1 MLACNDG
8 FRVRF
13 YSAPALAN
21 ELASPRCSRPI
32 TLRFTKH
39 TGKQLFLD
47 HLEISRRPL
56 LPIWSVRFLFYHY
69 DPVNLKPEE
78 RFKSMKLDGSRF
90 LVEFGAQIYMT
101 QQLALIC
108 AGFGCSVVHA

>member
-1 MLACNDG
+1 MKALGMLACNDG

-47 HLEISRRPL
+47 HLEISRWPFFGQFYAWRTL
-56 LPIWSVRFLFYHY
+56 LRWRSR
-69 DPVNLKPEE
+69 E
-78 RFKSMKLDGSRF
+78 KSKKISF
-90 LVEFGAQIYMT
+90 
-101 QQLALIC
+101 C
-108 AGFGCSVVHA
+108 